1 MAMTLSRRLVCI
13 GGLAWGLSACGF
25 RPRQPLSYRFQVILI
40 PAHPS
45 PLLTE
50 LRRGLAADPRVEVL
64 QDLRQ
69 FERADLWFDL
79 LQESREKIVLGRN
92 SAGGVREFQLR
103 LRVRFRVRDRA
114 GVEWIPETE
123 VLQQRD
129 ISFSETAVLAKESE
143 EELLYRNMQ
152 SDVVQQ
158 ILWRLASLRPNG
170 G

>member
-1 MAMTLSRRLVCI
+1 MTLSRRLACT
-13 GGLAWGLSACGF
+13 GLLTLGLGACGF
-25 RPRQPLSYRFQVILI
+25 RPRQPLAYRFRVILI
-40 PAHPS
+40 PANPS

-50 LRRGLAADPRVEVL
+50 LRRTLAADPRVEVV
-64 QDLRQ
+64 QDVRQ
-69 FERADLWFDL
+69 FERTDLWFDL

-114 GVEWIPETE
+114 GVEWIPDTE
-123 VLQQRD
+123 LLQQRD
-129 ISFSETAVLAKESE
+129 ISFSEGAVLAKESE

-152 SDVVQQ
+152 SDLVQQ
-158 ILWRLASLRPNG
+158 ILWRLASLRPSG